1 LALPEVVQ
9 QLAVE
14 DGVPMPGTLIPHRQ
28 PVARR
33 GTVPAA
39 ALLSRRSMP
48 GMDHHNYR
56 LTRRAL
62 CALGGAAL
70 CGPLRAQPRFPERP
84 ISLLVPFAPGGIADL
99 TARAVAEEMAR
110 SLGQPVVVENK
121 PSAGSVVASSAVAT
135 ARPDG
140 HTLLLMSNATAVSTA
155 LFRSLP
161 FDPLRDFAPV
171 SMLGAF
177 GLAILVAPAS
187 RFPDLAGLV
196 RFAREQPG
204 RLTVGTIAIGST
216 QNLAAELFRSSA
228 GLDFQIVPFNGTPAL
243 LTAVLGGHVDAAF
256 EIVGPAIA
264 QTGPKSPRVLAVTSE
279 RRSPLLPD
287 VPTVSETVLPGY
299 RVTSWN
305 ALAAPARTPPEV
317 IARLNEAVR
326 HALAAPAV
334 TAQLRQLGVD
344 PRPGAPEDLARLL
357 AGATRRWAEV
367 IERARI
373 ERQ

>member
-1 LALPEVVQ
+1 VL
-9 QLAVE
+9 
-14 DGVPMPGTLIPHRQ
+14 
-28 PVARR
+28 
-33 GTVPAA
+33 AA
-39 ALLSRRSMP
+39 AAAASTSA
-48 GMDHHNYR
+48 
-56 LTRRAL
+56 RAR
-62 CALGGAAL
+62 AA
-70 CGPLRAQPRFPERP
+70 AFPSRP
-84 ISLLVPFAPGGIADL
+84 IRIVVPFGAGGIADL
-99 TARAVAEEMAR
+99 CARTVGQAIGDE
-110 SLGQPVVVENK
+110 LGTQVIVENK
-121 PSAGSVVASSAVAT
+121 PGAGGVVATGQVAK
-135 ARPDG
+135 AQPDG

-196 RFAREQPG
+196 RFARAQPG
-204 RLTVGTIAIGST
+204 GLTVGTIAIGST

-357 AGATRRWAEV
+357 AGETRRWAEV